1 MYLDLIVLGAAVIFV
16 LVYSKR
22 LQTYIF
28 GFGVIDITFRIL
40 NIICGF
46 IPSKDIKTM
55 INTYIPE
62 SVPKVIN
69 SYTKDMINMVLT
81 FSYVIIMAMFLFYV
95 LRIFIKRKKI

>member
-1 MYLDLIVLGAAVIFV
+1 MYLDLIVLAVALVFV
-16 LVYSKR
+16 IVYSKR

-28 GFGVIDITFRIL
+28 GFGLIDIVFRIL
-40 NIICGF
+40 NIICGY
-46 IPSKDIKTM
+46 IPSKSTRSM

-69 SYTKDMINMVLT
+69 NYTSGMVNTVLI
-81 FSYVIIMAMFLFYV
+81 FAYVIIMIMFLIYI